1 MKYYWVII
9 NSFITVLFQKIQN
22 QPESSILKRDYLL
35 NSNDEFFILKDLPAY
50 AEARKEI
57 VRRYMDKTAWVKSC
71 IINIARSGIFSSDRT
86 IAEYAK
92 DIWDVKPVD
101 VQPLTHE

>member
-1 MKYYWVII
+1 MVK
-9 NSFITVLFQKIQN
+9 NSLELAKLIAKA
-22 QPESSILKRDYLL
+22 SDDK
-35 NSNDEFFILKDLPAY
+35 K
-50 AEARKEI
+50 ARKEI